1 MNKTEDIL
9 KTITPKNNKQ
19 KLIFRE
25 AIIKLVQDKVARDK
39 RFMVKG
45 NEDLFIAN
53 YRERRKHDG
62 FSKNRDMRMIAL
74 IPEEMA
80 RIAKQMYGEDVLT
93 DKQKFR
99 EAFVKNEEGRYCL
112 TVDPST
118 I

>member
-1 MNKTEDIL
+1 MNKTEEIF
-9 KTITPKNNKQ
+9 KTITPKSNKQ

-25 AIIKLVQDKVARDK
+25 AIIKLVQDKLQRDK

-45 NEDLFIAN
+45 NEKMFIEN
-53 YRERRKHDG
+53 YKQRKNDG
-62 FSKNRDMRMIAL
+62 FSKDRDMRLVAL
-74 IPEEMA
+74 IPEEMVF
-80 RIAKQMYGEDVLT
+80 IAKKMYGDDVLR

-112 TVDPST
+112 TVDPRT

>member
-1 MNKTEDIL
+1 MNKTEEIL

-25 AIIKLVQDKVARDK
+25 AIIKLVGDKLQRDK
-39 RFMVKG
+39 RFMIKG
-45 NEDLFIAN
+45 NEKLFIEN
-53 YRERRKHDG
+53 YKQRKNDG
-62 FSKNRDMRMIAL
+62 FSNDREMRMVAL

-80 RIAKQMYGEDVLT
+80 RIAKQMYGDDVLT

-99 EAFVKNEEGRYCL
+99 EAFVKNEQGRYCL
-112 TVDPST
+112 TVDPNT